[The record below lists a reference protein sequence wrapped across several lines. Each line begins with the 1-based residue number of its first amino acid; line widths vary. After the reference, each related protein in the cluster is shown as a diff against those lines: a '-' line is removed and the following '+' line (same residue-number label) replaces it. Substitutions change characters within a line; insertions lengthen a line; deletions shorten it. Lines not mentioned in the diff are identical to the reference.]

1 MQLKVKVPVATFE
14 GTVLRYAGEG
24 EPGDGGPPGD
34 LRVTLHVKKHPIFE
48 RQGADLACTVPVT
61 FVDAA
66 LGAQVEVPTLD
77 GRVRM
82 KLPAGTQTGR
92 VFRLRG
98 KGPPLAEGQGRGD
111 QHVTVVVETPQN
123 LSAEAQKHVEAL
135 RRFDAPSTYPQHDEF
150 WRKIK
155 SGQ

>member
-1 MQLKVKVPVATFE
+1 MCGAHAAVRHLI
-14 GTVLRYAGEG
+14 
-24 EPGDGGPPGD
+24 GGI
-34 LRVTLHVKKHPIFE
+34 LE
-48 RQGADLACTVPVT
+48 S
-61 FVDAA
+61 
-66 LGAQVEVPTLD
+66 
-77 GRVRM
+77 
-82 KLPAGTQTGR
+82 
-92 VFRLRG
+92 
-98 KGPPLAEGQGRGD
+98 D